1 MNMIDNSQPT
11 AAKVAAWSGLLAFA
25 LVVFGNYVLLEPLIV
40 PRNAVDTA
48 RNILAHQT
56 QFRLAITCFITYGI
70 GAIVLLTALY
80 VVLAPINRGLA
91 LAGALFRLVFVILWL
106 IAPLNSL
113 AALRLLGD
121 ASYLKVFEP
130 DRLQVLARVQIAGS
144 FDDYYVGL
152 PFFGL
157 AATVCAW
164 LWFKSKYIP
173 RGLSIFGVIGSA
185 WCVFCAFVYLIF
197 PNFNKI
203 VNDYIFDSPM
213 SLFELIVSIWL
224 LFKGIRTPKSGEADL
239 VAERSRKSVSLRLPA
254 FL

>member
-1 MNMIDNSQPT
+1 MNMIDNSQRT
-11 AAKVAAWSGLLAFA
+11 AAKVAGVTGLLAVI

-56 QFRLAITCFITYGI
+56 QFRVALICFITYGI

-80 VVLAPINRGLA
+80 VIFAPVNRGLA
-91 LAGALFRLVFVILWL
+91 LAGALFRLVFAILWL

-121 ASYLKVFEP
+121 TSYLKVFEP
-130 DRLQVLARVQIAGS
+130 DRLQALARVQLAGS

-164 LWFKSKYIP
+164 LWLKSNYIP
-173 RGLSIFGVIGSA
+173 RGLSILGVIGSG
-185 WCVFCAFVYLIF
+185 WCVFCALVYLIF

-203 VNDYIFDSPM
+203 VNDWWFDFPM
-213 SLFELIVSIWL
+213 AIFELILS
-224 LFKGIRTPKSGEADL
+224 F
-239 VAERSRKSVSLRLPA
+239 
-254 FL
+254 

>member
-1 MNMIDNSQPT
+1 MAINSIDNSQRT
-11 AAKVAAWSGLLAFA
+11 AAKVAGISGLLTFA
-25 LVVFGNYVLLEPLIV
+25 IVVFGNFVLLGPLVI
-40 PRNAVDTA
+40 PRNAADTA
-48 RNILAHQT
+48 RNILAHET
-56 QFRLAITCFITYGI
+56 QFRAALTCFISYDI
-70 GAIVLLTALY
+70 GAIVLSTALY
-80 VVLAPINRGLA
+80 VILAPINRGLA
-91 LAGALFRLVFVILWL
+91 LAGALFRVVFAMLWL

-121 ASYLKVFEP
+121 APYLKIFEP
-130 DRLQVLARVQIAGS
+130 DRLQALARVQLAGS

-164 LWFKSKYIP
+164 LWLKSKYIP

-185 WCVFCAFVYLIF
+185 WCVFCAFDYLIF

-213 SLFELIVSIWL
+213 ALFELVVSFWL
-224 LFKGIRTPKSGEADL
+224 LFKGL
-239 VAERSRKSVSLRLPA
+239 NPA
-254 FL
+254 APNKAQTGAV

>member
-1 MNMIDNSQPT
+1 MIDPPKNGFAVANNSQRT
-11 AAKVAAWSGLLAFA
+11 AAKVAGVAGLLAFA
-25 LVVFGNYVLLEPLIV
+25 LVVFGNYVLLGPLVI
-40 PRNAVDTA
+40 PRNAADTA

-56 QFRLAITCFITYGI
+56 QFRAALTCFITYDI
-70 GAIVLLTALY
+70 GAIVLATALY
-80 VVLAPINRGLA
+80 VILAPVNRGLA
-91 LAGALFRLVFVILWL
+91 LTGAFFRVVFAILWL

-121 ASYLKVFEP
+121 APYLKIFEP
-130 DRLQVLARVQIAGS
+130 ERLQALARVQIAAS

-164 LWFKSKYIP
+164 LWLKSKYIP
-173 RGLSIFGVIGSA
+173 RGLAIFGVIGSA
-185 WCVFCAFVYLIF
+185 WCVLCAFVYLIF

-213 SLFELIVSIWL
+213 ALFELIVSFWL
-224 LFKGIRTPKSGEADL
+224 LFKG
-239 VAERSRKSVSLRLPA
+239 LRPA
-254 FL
+254 ASNQVQTGVV

>member
-1 MNMIDNSQPT
+1 MDNIDNSQRT
-11 AAKVAAWSGLLAFA
+11 AAKVAGIAGILAFV
-25 LVVFGNYVLLEPLIV
+25 LVVFGNYVLLEPLVV
-40 PRNAVDTA
+40 PRNAAETA

-56 QFRLAITCFITYGI
+56 QFRLALICFVTYGI
-70 GAIVLLTALY
+70 GAIVLLSALY
-80 VVLAPINRGLA
+80 VIFAPVNRGLA
-91 LAGALFRLVFVILWL
+91 LAGALFRLVFAILWL

-121 ASYLKVFEP
+121 APYLKIFEP
-130 DRLQVLARVQIAGS
+130 ERLQALARVQIAGS

-164 LWFKSKYIP
+164 LWLKSNYIP
-173 RGLSIFGVIGSA
+173 KGLSIFGVIASA
-185 WCVFCAFVYLIF
+185 WCVLCALVYLIF

-213 SLFELIVSIWL
+213 AIFELIVSIWL

>member
-1 MNMIDNSQPT
+1 MIITKIDNSQRT
-11 AAKVAAWSGLLAFA
+11 AAKVAGVAGLLAFV
-25 LVVFGNYVLLEPLIV
+25 LVVFGNFVLLGPLLI
-40 PRNAVDTA
+40 PHNAVDTS

-56 QFRLAITCFITYGI
+56 QFRSALTCFISYDI
-70 GAIVLLTALY
+70 GAIVLATALY
-80 VVLAPINRGLA
+80 IILAPVNRGLA
-91 LAGALFRLVFVILWL
+91 LAGALFRVAFAMVWL

-121 ASYLKVFEP
+121 APYLKIFEP
-130 DRLQVLARVQIAGS
+130 DRLQALARVQLAGS

-173 RGLSIFGVIGSA
+173 RGFSIFGVIGSA
-185 WCVFCAFVYLIF
+185 WCVFCAFAYLIF

-203 VNDYIFDSPM
+203 VNDWWFDFPM
-213 SLFELIVSIWL
+213 AIFELILSFWL
-224 LFKGIRTPKSGEADL
+224 LFKGLSPKIESTIET
-239 VAERSRKSVSLRLPA
+239 
-254 FL
+254 

>member
-1 MNMIDNSQPT
+1 MTTCTVDNAQRT
-11 AAKVAAWSGLLAFA
+11 AAKIAGVAGLVAFG
-25 LVVFGNYVLLEPLIV
+25 LVVFANYVLLDPLIV
-40 PRNAVDTA
+40 PRNAADTA

-56 QFRLAITCFITYGI
+56 QFRVALTCFIAYGI
-70 GAIVLLTALY
+70 GSVVLLSALY
-80 VVLAPINRGLA
+80 TILAPVIRSLA
-91 LAGALFRLVFVILWL
+91 FTGALFRLVFAILWL

-121 ASYLKVFEP
+121 ATYLKVFEP
-130 DRLQVLARVQIAGS
+130 DRLQALARVQLAGS

-152 PFFGL
+152 PFFGM

-164 LWFKSKYIP
+164 LWLKSEYIP

-185 WCVFCAFVYLIF
+185 WCVLCAFVYLIF

-213 SLFELIVSIWL
+213 ALFELAVSVWL
-224 LFKGIRTPKSGEADL
+224 LVKGLKPVEPSQTQAGIA
-239 VAERSRKSVSLRLPA
+239 
-254 FL
+254 

>member
-1 MNMIDNSQPT
+1 MTTTIIDNSQRT
-11 AAKVAAWSGLLAFA
+11 AAKVAGVAGLLAFV
-25 LVVFGNYVLLEPLIV
+25 LVVFGNYVLLGPLII

-48 RNILAHQT
+48 RNILAHET
-56 QFRLAITCFITYGI
+56 QFRVALVCFITYGI

-80 VVLAPINRGLA
+80 VIFEPVNRGLA
-91 LAGALFRLVFVILWL
+91 LAGALFRLVFAMLWL

-164 LWFKSKYIP
+164 LWLKSKYIP
-173 RGLSIFGVIGSA
+173 RGLSIFGVISSA
-185 WCVFCAFVYLIF
+185 WCVFCAVVYLIF

-203 VNDYIFDSPM
+203 VNDYVFDSPM
-213 SLFELIVSIWL
+213 ALFELAVSVWL
-224 LFKGIRTPKSGEADL
+224 LFKGL
-239 VAERSRKSVSLRLPA
+239 KSVAPNEAQTSVA
-254 FL
+254 

>member
-1 MNMIDNSQPT
+1 MKTASIDNSQRT
-11 AAKVAAWSGLLAFA
+11 AAKVAGIVGLLAFA
-25 LVVFGNYVLLEPLIV
+25 LVVFGNYVLLEPLVV
-40 PRNAVDTA
+40 PRNAADTA

-56 QFRLAITCFITYGI
+56 QFRVALICFITYGI

-80 VVLAPINRGLA
+80 VVFAPVNRGLA
-91 LAGALFRLVFVILWL
+91 LAGALFRLVFAILWL

-157 AATVCAW
+157 AAMVCAW
-164 LWFKSKYIP
+164 LWLKSNYIP
-173 RGLSIFGVIGSA
+173 RGLSIFGVIASA
-185 WCVFCAFVYLIF
+185 WCVLCAVVYLIF
-197 PNFNKI
+197 PDFNKI
-203 VNDYIFDSPM
+203 VNDYIFDTPM
-213 SLFELIVSIWL
+213 ALFELIVSFWL
-224 LFKGIRTPKSGEADL
+224 LFRGLKT
-239 VAERSRKSVSLRLPA
+239 VALNQAQGGAL
-254 FL
+254 

>member
-1 MNMIDNSQPT
+1 MTTNMIDPPKDGFAVANNSQRT
-11 AAKVAAWSGLLAFA
+11 AARVAGVAGLVAFI

-48 RNILAHQT
+48 RNILAHEA
-56 QFRLAITCFITYGI
+56 QFRLALICFITYGI
-70 GAIVLLTALY
+70 GAIVLLSALY
-80 VVLAPINRGLA
+80 VIFAPVNRGLA
-91 LAGALFRLVFVILWL
+91 LAGALFRLVFAILWL

-121 ASYLKVFEP
+121 APYLKIFEP
-130 DRLQVLARVQIAGS
+130 DRLQALARVQVAGS

-164 LWFKSKYIP
+164 LWLKSNYIP
-173 RGLSIFGVIGSA
+173 KGLSIFGVIASA
-185 WCVFCAFVYLIF
+185 WCVFCAVVYLIF

-213 SLFELIVSIWL
+213 ALFELVVSVWL
-224 LFKGIRTPKSGEADL
+224 LFKGLRP
-239 VAERSRKSVSLRLPA
+239 VASNQTQAGVV
-254 FL
+254 

>member
-1 MNMIDNSQPT
+1 MTIAKIDSTQRT
-11 AAKVAAWSGLLAFA
+11 AAKVAGVVGLLSFA
-25 LVVFGNYVLLEPLIV
+25 LVVFGNYVLLEPLII

-48 RNILAHQT
+48 RNILAHET
-56 QFRLAITCFITYGI
+56 QFRLALICFITYGV
-70 GAIVLLTALY
+70 GAIVLLSALY
-80 VVLAPINRGLA
+80 VIFAPVNRGLA
-91 LAGALFRLVFVILWL
+91 LAGALFRLVFAILWL

-121 ASYLKVFEP
+121 SPYLKIFEP
-130 DRLQVLARVQIAGS
+130 ERLQALARIQIAGS

-164 LWFKSKYIP
+164 LWLKSRYIP
-173 RGLSIFGVIGSA
+173 RGLSIFGVIASG
-185 WCVFCAFVYLIF
+185 WCVICAFVYLIF

-213 SLFELIVSIWL
+213 ALFELIVSIWL
-224 LFKGIRTPKSGEADL
+224 LVKGL
-239 VAERSRKSVSLRLPA
+239 KSVESTESRTGNA
-254 FL
+254 

>member
-1 MNMIDNSQPT
+1 MTTDRIDNSQRT
-11 AAKVAAWSGLLAFA
+11 AAKVAGVAGLLAFI
-25 LVVFGNYVLLEPLIV
+25 LVVFGNYVLLEPLVI
-40 PRNAVDTA
+40 PRNAADTA

-56 QFRLAITCFITYGI
+56 QFRVALICFITYGI

-80 VVLAPINRGLA
+80 VVLAPVNRGLA
-91 LAGALFRLVFVILWL
+91 LTGALFRLVFAILWL
-106 IAPLNSL
+106 MAPLNSL

-130 DRLQVLARVQIAGS
+130 DRLQALARVQLAGS

-164 LWFKSKYIP
+164 LWFKSNYIP
-173 RGLSIFGVIGSA
+173 KGLALFGVISSA
-185 WCVFCAFVYLIF
+185 WCVFCAVVYLIF

-213 SLFELIVSIWL
+213 ALFELALSFWL
-224 LFKGIRTPKSGEADL
+224 LFKGLRPSTVITISHHTPN
-239 VAERSRKSVSLRLPA
+239 RNI
-254 FL
+254 